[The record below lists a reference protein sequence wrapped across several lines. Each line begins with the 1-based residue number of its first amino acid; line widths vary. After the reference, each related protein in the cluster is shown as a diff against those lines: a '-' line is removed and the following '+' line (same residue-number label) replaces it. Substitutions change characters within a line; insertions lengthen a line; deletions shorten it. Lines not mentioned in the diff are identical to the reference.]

1 MSLHPPKH
9 NEKNKWPN
17 KRSGK
22 KKRVYLDYNLIV
34 SEGTKTEPY
43 YFNALKARINSKES
57 NRVQVD
63 IKGTGLNTIGL
74 LEYAKKL
81 VANNAN
87 GYRHV
92 WLVYDKDDFPED
104 HFNQMVEACKTINKD
119 SETEYHAI
127 WSNQCMELWFLLHYS
142 FFQSDLHR
150 SEYYPKL
157 SAVFEKSG
165 EYKKNREDIF
175 DLLYPKLGDAI
186 MNAERLE
193 EENRGRTPSESA
205 PGTMMHIMMKK
216 FKPYL

>member
-1 MSLHPPKH
+1 MSLQPPKH
-9 NEKNKWPN
+9 SECSWP
-17 KRSGK
+17 KGRRS
-22 KKRVYLDYNLIV
+22 RQRNQFLDYNLIV
-34 SEGTKTEPY
+34 TEGTKTEPY
-43 YFNALKARINSKES
+43 YFKALKARISAKES
-57 NRVQVD
+57 NRIQLD
-63 IKGTGLNTIGL
+63 IKGGAGNTTGL

-81 VANNAN
+81 VKRSAN
-87 GYRHV
+87 GYSHV
-92 WLVYDKDDFPED
+92 WLVYDKDDFPD
-104 HFNQMVEACKTINKD
+104 DRFNEMEVVCKKLNEE

-127 WSNQCMELWFLLHYS
+127 WSNQCIELWFLLHYS
-142 FFQSDLHR
+142 FIQSDLHR